1 MTTNSPV
8 TTSHEDDEI
17 DLLDLLV
24 VVAENLKLLILL
36 PLLVGIVALGISYVI
51 PQTFESSS
59 ILRAQKVGVSASE
72 QLIASYIESA
82 DVLERVANE
91 IQFQPALSPEQ
102 RLKALSEDIHV
113 SVGKQNQL
121 VTLKTYGDTPEAAQ
135 HLNEVVWQYVLPL
148 TVPDP
153 KEMARLQTQL
163 KAEQESLLSGQKLQ
177 ARTAELLAG
186 GATAESTA
194 RLYGDLLAA
203 NSTRLRDIGA
213 LESKM
218 EGLTSENLTQ
228 QPTLAERAIKPKKLL
243 IAIAATLAAGFLVL
257 LFVFARHALQGASQ
271 NPLQTDKV
279 RRLRRALG
287 LKN

>member
-177 ARTAELLAG
+177 ARTAELLAD